1 MIFGIESDV
10 SPARIKSIAE
20 RAVTVFTAAYGSAVW
35 FQTISTAPLLVCVNF
50 AGGVNSEPLAESLFE
65 VKTCIFGGCA

>member
-35 FQTISTAPLLVCVNF
+35 FQTYPDSSVV
-50 AGGVNSEPLAESLFE
+50 GSV
-65 VKTCIFGGCA
+65 